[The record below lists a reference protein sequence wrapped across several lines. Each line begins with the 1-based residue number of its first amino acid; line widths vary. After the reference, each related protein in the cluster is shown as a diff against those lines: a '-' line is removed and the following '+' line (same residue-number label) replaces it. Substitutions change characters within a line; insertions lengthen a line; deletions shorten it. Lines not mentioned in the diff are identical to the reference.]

1 VGEGIPQRQLS
12 VGDLQLGF
20 EEGKPPFDM
29 TGTLKAPEVKFPQLH
44 PRSPRPSF
52 IWTDSYPAALLSNGK
67 SCLQKDGS
75 SDGN

>member
-44 PRSPRPSF
+44 PGSPAVLDLDRQLPSC
-52 IWTDSYPAALLSNGK
+52 AMV
-67 SCLQKDGS
+67 
-75 SDGN
+75 

>member
-44 PRSPRPSF
+44 PGSPRPSL
-52 IWTDSYPAALLSNGK
+52 IWINSYPAALWSNGE
-67 SCLQKDGS
+67 SRLQKDGS
-75 SDGN
+75 SDDN